1 MTASRKSWLDPE
13 GGIAIDDYARQLESY
28 LEAVAD
34 GVVTDDEIRSQEKRV
49 ADLMREI
56 EPKLDDATHE
66 KITRLLCE
74 MTVYDIMQLL
84 HLMQEARGKTTFR
97 G

>member
-56 EPKLDDATHE
+56 EPELDDAT
-66 KITRLLCE
+66 RE

-84 HLMQEARGKTTFR
+84 HQMQQARGKTTFR